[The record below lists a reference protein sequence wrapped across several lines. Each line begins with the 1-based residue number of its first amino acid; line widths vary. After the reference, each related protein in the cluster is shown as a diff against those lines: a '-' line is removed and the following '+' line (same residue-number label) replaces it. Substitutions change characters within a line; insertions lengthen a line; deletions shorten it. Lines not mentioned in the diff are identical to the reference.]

1 MADTKHIMIVAGE
14 TSGDALGGDLMVAL
28 KAQAGQ
34 VMITGVGGPKMT
46 AQGLASIF
54 SMSEI
59 AVMGLKEI
67 LPRLPKLFRLVDQT
81 VEHALATSPDV
92 MVLIDSPEFNHRV
105 AKRVKAARPDIP
117 ILCYVA
123 PHVWAWRQGRAKKM
137 RKYFDAVMAFLPFEP
152 DVFAA
157 NDGPPCHFVGH
168 PIMDR
173 VRALE
178 PLPTFGKKH
187 GIRDTHK
194 PLVILPG
201 SRLSEVKTLAPV
213 FGDVLRRLDRRIE
226 GIRPIIPLVPHMA
239 ELVREM
245 TADWPGNPIY
255 VDDEAEKMAAFHEAR
270 AALAASG
277 TATMELALAGLP
289 TTVAYKM
296 GLMGDFLVRTMPV
309 PSVVLVNLILDKP
322 AMPEFLQDRCNVD
335 DILPSILAMLDD
347 EATNTHYRGMLAPF
361 REAMS
366 YQGQPPAHRAAALTL
381 QLASGLASD

>member
-14 TSGDALGGDLMVAL
+14 TSGDALGGDLMQAL
-28 KAQAGQ
+28 KAQAGE
-34 VMITGVGGPKMT
+34 VMVTGVGGPKMSD
-46 AQGLASIF
+46 QGLVSIF
-54 SMSEI
+54 PMAEI

-67 LPRLPKLFRLVDQT
+67 LPRLPKLFKLVDQT
-81 VEHALATSPDV
+81 VEHALATSPDAL
-92 MVLIDSPEFNHRV
+92 VLIDSPEFNHRV

-137 RKYFDAVMAFLPFEP
+137 KKYFDAVMAFLPFEP

-173 VRALE
+173 IKALV
-178 PLPTFGKKH
+178 PLPNFGKKH

-201 SRLSEVKTLAPV
+201 SRLSEIKSLAPV
-213 FGDVLRRLDRRIE
+213 FGDVLRRLDRRVE

-239 ELVREM
+239 ELVRDL
-245 TADWPGNPIY
+245 TADWPCNPIY
-255 VDDEAEKMAAFHEAR
+255 VEDESEKLAAFQEAR

-309 PSVVLVNLILDKP
+309 PSVVLVNLILDAP
-322 AMPEFLQDRCNVD
+322 AMPEFLQDRCNGD
-335 DILPSILAMLDD
+335 DITPSILAMLDD
-347 EATNTHYRGMLAPF
+347 DATNAHYRAMLKPF

-366 YQGQPPAHRAAALTL
+366 YKGQPPAHRAAALTL
-381 QLASGLASD
+381 DLASH

>member
-14 TSGDALGGDLMVAL
+14 TSGDALGGDLMEAL
-28 KAQAGQ
+28 KAQAGE
-34 VMITGVGGPKMT
+34 VMVTGVGGPKMSN
-46 AQGLASIF
+46 QGLVSIF
-54 SMSEI
+54 PMSEI

-67 LPRLPKLFRLVDQT
+67 LPRLPKLFKLVDQT
-81 VEHALATSPDV
+81 VEHALATSPDAL
-92 MVLIDSPEFNHRV
+92 VLIDSPEFNHRV

-137 RKYFDAVMAFLPFEP
+137 KKYFDAVMAFLPFEP

-173 VRALE
+173 VKALE
-178 PLPTFGKKH
+178 PLPNFGKKH

-201 SRLSEVKTLAPV
+201 SRLSEVKSLAPV
-213 FGDVLRRLDRRIE
+213 FGDVLRRLDRRVE
-226 GIRPIIPLVPHMA
+226 GMRPIIPLVPHMA
-239 ELVREM
+239 EMVRNL
-245 TADWPGNPIY
+245 TADWPCNPIY
-255 VDDEAEKMAAFHEAR
+255 VEDEAEKLAAFHEAR

-309 PSVVLVNLILDKP
+309 PSVVLVNLILDAP

-335 DILPSILAMLDD
+335 DITPSILAMLDD
-347 EATNTHYRGMLAPF
+347 DATNAHYRAMLTPF

-366 YQGQPPAHRAAALTL
+366 YKGQPPAHRAAALTL
-381 QLASGLASD
+381 DLASD

>member
-1 MADTKHIMIVAGE
+1 MADSKHIMIVAGE
-14 TSGDALGGDLMVAL
+14 TSGDALGADLMQAL
-28 KAQAGQ
+28 RAQAGELM
-34 VMITGVGGPKMT
+34 VTGIGGPKMS

-54 SMSEI
+54 PMSEI

-67 LPRLPKLFRLVDQT
+67 LPRLPKLFRLVDEA
-81 VEHALATSPDV
+81 VAHALATEPDAF
-92 MVLIDSPEFNHRV
+92 VLIDSPEFNHRV

-137 RKYFDAVMAFLPFEP
+137 KKYFDAVMAFLPFEP

-168 PIMDR
+168 PIIDR
-173 VRALE
+173 LTAFE
-178 PLPTFGKKH
+178 PLPNFGKKH
-187 GIRDTHK
+187 GLRDSHK
-194 PLVILPG
+194 PLIILPG
-201 SRLSEVKTLAPV
+201 SRLSEVKTLVPV
-213 FGDVLRRLDRRIE
+213 FGDVLRRLERRVE

-239 ELVREM
+239 DRVREM
-245 TADWPGNPIY
+245 TADWPGKPIY
-255 VDDEAEKMAAFHEAR
+255 VEDEAEKLAAFHEAR

-289 TTVAYKM
+289 TTVAYNM

-309 PSVVLVNLILDKP
+309 PSVVLVNLILDAP
-322 AMPEFLQDRCNVD
+322 VMPEFLQDRCNVD
-335 DILPSILAMLDD
+335 DITPSIQAMLDD
-347 EATNTHYRGMLAPF
+347 EATNAHYRAMLAPF

-366 YQGQPPAHRAAALTL
+366 YKGQPPAHRAAALTL
-381 QLASGLASD
+381 EIMAD